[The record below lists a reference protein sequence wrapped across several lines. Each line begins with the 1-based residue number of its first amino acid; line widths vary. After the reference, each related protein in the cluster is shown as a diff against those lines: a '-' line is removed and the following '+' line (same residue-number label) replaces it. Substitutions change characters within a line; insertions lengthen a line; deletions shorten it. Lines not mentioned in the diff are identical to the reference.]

1 MNNNKI
7 EKRKRI
13 IITCSVVCL
22 VLILAVSL
30 GFLIYGRI
38 FSARVNVMVAPSI
51 ATVKIGDNTYS
62 AFGEHSLQP
71 GEYTVEVSADGFETK
86 TGKLVMKAD
95 ETVKLNLYL
104 DSNSPETADWYEKN
118 SGDALIVG
126 EIQNNEMLEKVDE
139 IMQREPV
146 LSSLPLTVEYYS
158 DDLSEYTKYV
168 LSYAVND
175 SERGFYLIMKDYTN
189 VGMMTGIRKL
199 EEMGMSTVG
208 VELKYENLSDDSLS
222 AKAED

>member
-1 MNNNKI
+1 MDVDSI
-7 EKRKRI
+7 KRRKFWLI
-13 IITCSVVCL
+13 SGIVFVFG
-22 VLILAVSL
+22 VILAVSL

-38 FSARVNVMVAPSI
+38 FSARVSVMVAPSI
-51 ATVKIGDNTYS
+51 ATVKIGDNTYN

-86 TGKLVMKAD
+86 TGKLVAQAD
-95 ETVKLNLYL
+95 QTVKLNLYL

-222 AKAED
+222 AKAEE